1 MKVRDQG
8 HLFFTFTSMSESV
21 VLALSKQACGRPP
34 FSTLPRRIPFRRGF
48 AFYTFFAGSDSILYS
63 LRRRRVVAM
72 PAISKNAA
80 TPGVGTVF
88 LYPSMNDVTAE
99 KSVGVVV

>member
-1 MKVRDQG
+1 MRDQG

-34 FSTLPRRIPFRRGF
+34 FSTLPRRTPFRRGF
-48 AFYTFFAGSDSILYS
+48 AFYTFFAASTAAECS

-72 PAISKNAA
+72 PIMNKNAVM
-80 TPGVGTVF
+80 PGAGT
-88 LYPSMNDVTAE
+88 YPMSND
-99 KSVGVVV
+99 